1 MEDFKANCV
10 DAVFKAFRDRPLQW
24 CFEFKARNNAK
35 CVKHEYYEVIKTV
48 VVDSGH
54 EHTIS
59 IDYAD
64 IEVVVEVFR
73 DVQMF
78 TVLKGYKR
86 DFKKYNMQAL

>member
-1 MEDFKANCV
+1 M
-10 DAVFKAFRDRPLQW
+10 QW

-35 CVKHEYYEVIKTV
+35 CVKHDYYQV
-48 VVDSGH
+48 VKSVLADTPH

-64 IEVVVEVFR
+64 VEVVVEVFR
-73 DVQMF
+73 DVQLF

-86 DFKKYNMQAL
+86 DHKKYNMQAI